1 MSATPRALPAPSV
14 LLAERN
20 RPLRL
25 LVCAMLAAILY
36 LPALGRPAL
45 WEPDEGR
52 YAEIAREMVLAHDYV
67 TPRDN
72 WVRYFEKPPLV
83 YWAEALSIKLI
94 GANELAVRLPA
105 ALASVAEVTVTAALG
120 EAMFGASVGLA
131 AAIVLALSPL
141 VFGFARFATLDPAL
155 ALFITAA
162 LGAFWA
168 AARAPGFDSA
178 AGRRWF
184 LLSGA
189 MTAAGTLTKGPVALV
204 LTGAVGL
211 AWLLGQR
218 RAREI
223 LRMPWLGAI
232 AIYTAIAAPWFVV
245 AARRNPEFLRFF
257 FIHEHVERYL
267 ENAEHGWGP
276 YFFVGVVIAGTW
288 PWIFFVPM
296 GLRELMRVR
305 GGGDESEARARRPDA
320 RASLAFLLWWF
331 GIILVFFSIPR
342 AKLGSYILPA
352 LPPLAIVAGYAL
364 CRLPRLK
371 VSSLRKLFGTL
382 ALLNLAATAAIAIA
396 RAYFASQGESLL
408 LTDALAAM
416 AALTAA
422 SLACLAI
429 AWRGSNVTAAI
440 GALALGAVV
449 ALGVMGKARM
459 DAEPLGSYRELAHAI
474 VPYLAPGCRLASYH
488 HFVQSLPFYTGYRE
502 ALVDYRGELAPFG
515 LGPDARESFIA
526 TDAGLA
532 QLWHG
537 PGCAV
542 LVVNQND
549 LPHVR
554 ALLGPGATI
563 IGCGGKK
570 LALYNRA
577 IAEPAGA
584 RFCKPD
590 PSS

>member
-1 MSATPRALPAPSV
+1 MSATLRALPALSV

-94 GANELAVRLPA
+94 GANELAVRVPA
-105 ALASVAEVTVTAALG
+105 ALASVAEVAVTAALG
-120 EAMFGASVGLA
+120 EAMFGAAVGLA

-168 AARAPGFDSA
+168 AARAPSFDSA

-184 LLSGA
+184 LLSAA
-189 MTAAGTLTKGPVALV
+189 MAAAGTLTKGPVALV

-211 AWLLGQR
+211 AWMLGQR

-223 LRMPWLGAI
+223 LRMPWPGAI
-232 AIYTAIAAPWFVV
+232 AIYTAMAAPWFVL

-276 YFFVGVVIAGTW
+276 YFFVGVVIAGMW

-296 GLRELMRVR
+296 GVRELMRVR

-352 LPPLAIVAGYAL
+352 LPPLAIIAGYAL

-382 ALLNLAATAAIAIA
+382 ALLNLAATAAVAIA
-396 RAYFASQGESLL
+396 GAYFTSQGESVL

-422 SLACLAI
+422 SLACLAL
-429 AWRGSNVTAAI
+429 AWRGSTVTAAI

-474 VPYLAPGCRLASYH
+474 VPYLAPGCHLASYR

-515 LGPDARESFIA
+515 LGPDAREGFIA

-554 ALLGPGATI
+554 ALLGSGPTI
-563 IGCGGKK
+563 IGCEGKK
-570 LALYNRA
+570 LALSNRA

-584 RFCKPD
+584 RSCKPD

>member
-52 YAEIAREMVLAHDYV
+52 YAEIAREMVLAHDYM

-105 ALASVAEVTVTAALG
+105 ALASVAEVAVTVALG
-120 EAMFGASVGLA
+120 EAMFGAAVGLA
-131 AAIVLALSPL
+131 AAMVLGLSPL

-184 LLSGA
+184 LLSA
-189 MTAAGTLTKGPVALV
+189 AITAAGTLTKGPVALV

-211 AWLLGQR
+211 AWLLAQR

-232 AIYTAIAAPWFVV
+232 AIYTAMAAPWFVV

-276 YFFVGVVIAGTW
+276 YFFVGVVIAGMW

-296 GLRELMRVR
+296 GVRELMRVR

-320 RASLAFLLWWF
+320 RASLAFLLRWF

-364 CRLPRLK
+364 CRLPRLE
-371 VSSLRKLFGTL
+371 VSSLRKLFGAL

-396 RAYFASQGESLL
+396 RAYFASQGESVL

-422 SLACLAI
+422 SLVCLAI
-429 AWRGSNVTAAI
+429 AWRGSYVTAAI

-474 VPYLAPGCRLASYH
+474 VPYLAPGCRLASYR

-502 ALVDYRGELAPFG
+502 ALVDYRGELAPFS

-537 PGCAV
+537 LGCAV

>member
-1 MSATPRALPAPSV
+1 MSATPRALPALSV

-184 LLSGA
+184 LLSAA

-296 GLRELMRVR
+296 GVRELMRAQ
-305 GGGDESEARARRPDA
+305 GGDESEARARRPHA